1 MKRVVYLMTVLAV
14 SCGLY
19 AQKHYIDLHAGVGV
33 GSWGYTLQGGSTQF
47 GNTYSAGVGY
57 TWFFHPCV
65 GLQTGV
71 QAVRLSSYGSLTEG
85 VEYGPLRDYQGEQYM
100 HRVALS
106 GWREQQEGWLLEV
119 PLGLRFR
126 YFADEESRVGL
137 HAAFGASLAVP
148 VHAVYRVSGTAAHS
162 AWYEWWQLELHDLP
176 GRFGTEDVKQEE
188 SCKSRLATFN
198 AMAYAELG
206 MAFRAGRRTQIVLAA
221 YAQYGIT
228 DFSKV
233 KKEERTTLGFANKEN
248 GYTFMPEYHGL
259 LGTDCVAAMRPWTA
273 GLKIGLSVWP
283 GKTDEQKKKQL
294 KKLAEQ
300 YPELMPVREQYDTVY
315 LRDTVYMRDTLV
327 LHDTAVLSDIEQ
339 KMPMTREQAQLDE
352 LLSSAVIWFHFDEYK
367 PILEP
372 AYILDSVAAMM
383 QRHPSLR
390 IQVNGHACSIGTERY
405 NKRLAL
411 RRAQAV
417 AALLERKG
425 VSRKRMKVASYGA
438 SQPYRYNPKHSY
450 AKDRRV
456 EIIPE

>member
-1 MKRVVYLMTVLAV
+1 MAALEV

-19 AQKHYIDLHAGVGV
+19 AQKHYLDLHAGAGV
-33 GSWGYTLQGGSTQF
+33 GNWGYTIKGGSTRF
-47 GNTYSAGVGY
+47 GNTYSASMGY

-71 QAVRLSSYGSLTEG
+71 RATRLSSYASLTEG
-85 VEYGPLRDYQGEQYM
+85 GEYGPLTDYQGEQYM
-100 HRVALS
+100 HRVALFD
-106 GWREQQEGWLLEV
+106 WREQQEGWLLEV

-126 YFADEESRVGL
+126 YFADEDRRVGL

-148 VHAVYRVSGTAAHS
+148 VHAVYRVSGTATHS

-176 GRFGTEDVKQEE
+176 GRFGTETVKQEE
-188 SCKSRLATFN
+188 SCRSRLTTYN

-206 MAFRAGRRTQIVLAA
+206 MLFRAGQRTQIVLAA

-228 DFSKV
+228 DFSTV
-233 KKEERTTLGFANKEN
+233 RNEDRTPLGFATADN

-259 LGTDCVAAMRPWTA
+259 PGTDRTATMRPWTA
-273 GLKIGLSVWP
+273 GLKLGLSVWP
-283 GKTDEQKKKQL
+283 GRTDEQKRERL

-300 YPELMPVREQYDTVY
+300 NPELMPVREQHDTVY
-315 LRDTVYMRDTLV
+315 IRDTVYILDTLV
-327 LHDTAVLSDIEQ
+327 LRDTLMRTTAGHETPLT
-339 KMPMTREQAQLDE
+339 KEQAQLDE
-352 LLSSAVIWFHFDEYK
+352 LLSSAVIWFHFDESV

-383 QRHPSLR
+383 KRYPDLR

-417 AALLERKG
+417 AALLEQKG
-425 VSRKRMKVASYGA
+425 VSRKRMRVASYGA

-456 EIIPE
+456 EVIPE